1 MTKAASPPSA
11 SLAVTEPSELTK
23 VCGLL
28 TNCITQKTKPVTS
41 GTGTGGGGGGGTFDV
56 KSGAGKMKVAKLR
69 IA

>member
-41 GTGTGGGGGGGTFDV
+41 GTGTGGGGGGGGD
-56 KSGAGKMKVAKLR
+56 L
-69 IA
+69 